1 MAVEFDLKI
10 VSPEGPFLQAR
21 ATLVEIFTGAGQ
33 IGVMAGHLP
42 LIAALEMGDLVVH
55 RDNQREVFFAG
66 GGFVRVY
73 PAQVLVMAMSIS
85 RRIDLD
91 EFEGMCGRMRELML
105 DAEDSA
111 QIQNA
116 IDVARQRLTHSS
128 KLASMPDM
136 LEVDRERIVGSLKK
150 KRG

>member
-1 MAVEFDLKI
+1 MKI
-10 VSPEGPFLQAR
+10 VSPEGPFLQAK

-55 RDNQREVFFAG
+55 RDNRREVFYAG

-105 DAEDSA
+105 DAEDAA
-111 QIQNA
+111 QIQTA
-116 IDVARQRLTHSS
+116 CDLARQRLAHSI
-128 KLASMPDM
+128 KFASMPDM
-136 LEVDRERIVGSLKK
+136 LELDRERIVGALKK